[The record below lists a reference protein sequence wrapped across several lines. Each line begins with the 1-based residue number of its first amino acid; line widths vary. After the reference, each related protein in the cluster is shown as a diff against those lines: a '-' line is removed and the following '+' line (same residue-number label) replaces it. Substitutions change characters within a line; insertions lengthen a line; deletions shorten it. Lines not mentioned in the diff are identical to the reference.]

1 MIVRRQCASSG
12 HTPLAFYEK
21 ARGKLQDLHFQARV
35 YLQVGSMAFVLSAL
49 GMPIAM
55 YLLRRFNVMDQV
67 EENKIH
73 THPVP
78 RGGGIVVFLAFA
90 VAVVVPWYR
99 DNPMNGVLIGSAICM
114 AVGAIDDIRGGIS
127 AVFKFFT
134 LVGTTLILSFY
145 GVRLDVFSSMPLDLF
160 VTMVW
165 IVGVTSAFNGI
176 DNMDGLAAGVA
187 TIVSTMYMIIA
198 VQAYLTVG
206 SETNLTWFGLLA
218 SGLIGANLGFL
229 IYNFKPARIFM
240 GDSGSFFLGFTLAA
254 LGVMGEWNSNPII
267 ACSIP
272 ILILGVPI
280 FDFSYIII
288 TRILNGETRTIRSVI
303 SHCAPDHLSHRLVWM
318 GFSQRYAVLFI
329 YVVCAVLGV
338 TAILLRNSS
347 SYFDNALA
355 LFQGFGI
362 VFVVMI
368 LMLIA
373 ARRQQDLMR
382 LKPQLIERMDEA
394 VAPDD
399 DEAESSREVA

>member
-1 MIVRRQCASSG
+1 MTGGYSLDWGNRRR
-12 HTPLAFYEK
+12 PFWEK

-55 YLLRRFNVMDQV
+55 YLLRRFNVMDRV
-67 EENKIH
+67 EGNKIH
-73 THPVP
+73 EQPVP
-78 RGGGIVVFLAFA
+78 RGGGIVIFLAFA
-90 VAVVVPWYR
+90 IAVVVPWYR

-127 AVFKFFT
+127 AVIKFIT

-145 GVRLDVFSSMPLDLF
+145 GVRLDVFSWAPLDLLI
-160 VTMVW
+160 TMVW

-187 TIVSTMYMIIA
+187 TIVSTMYLVIA
-198 VQAYLTVG
+198 VQAFMTIG

-229 IYNFKPARIFM
+229 VFNFKPARIFM

-267 ACSIP
+267 ACTIP
-272 ILILGVPI
+272 VLILGVPI

-288 TRILNGETRTIRSVI
+288 ARILSGETRSVRSVI

-329 YVVCAVLGV
+329 YLVSTALGV
-338 TAILLRNSS
+338 TGILLRNSS

-355 LFQGFGI
+355 LFQGFAI
-362 VFVVMI
+362 VFIVMI
-368 LMLIA
+368 LMLTA
-373 ARRQQDLMR
+373 ARRQRNLAA
-382 LKPQLIERMDEA
+382 LKPELFERRPETVTDE
-394 VAPDD
+394 DD
-399 DEAESSREVA
+399 SSREVA